1 MAAKEPALLNQ
12 QAFLQGEGEMAEL
25 IRSKNW
31 AATALGLPDSWP
43 AALKQTVNM
52 MLTTTFPVLICW
64 GEDFIQLYND
74 AFRPINGL
82 TKHPHALGGAARETY
97 AEIWDTIGP
106 MFADV
111 MKGQAV
117 GFPDFLVPLDR
128 NGYLENCYFDF
139 SYSPI
144 RDEQGK
150 IGGILVICIET
161 TAKVVAIQTAAK
173 AQQEIASERD
183 RLHEFFM
190 QAPAG
195 ICILDGP
202 ELVFE
207 LVNPLYQQ
215 LFPGRL
221 LLGKPLLDAV
231 PEIKGQPI
239 WDVLQGVY
247 HSGETFEGDELLI
260 PLARRSDGPVE
271 DRYFNFIYQTRKNT
285 EGQVDGILV
294 FVFEVTDIVTTKKEL
309 ENYQEILQKVNKD
322 LHQTNDQF
330 QLAIAS
336 ANMGTWSV
344 DLATDQLTVSL
355 TGRKIHGLD
364 SNEQLSL
371 EESMLM
377 VLPEY
382 RERLYEAI
390 LAAQEQLTNF
400 EMEYQIQPRDAGPV
414 KWLRSTGKTYQDGN
428 GRAAHITGTIMDI
441 TERRLHDQRKDEFL
455 SIASHELKTPLT
467 SIKAYNQLM
476 KRTADPKHIAGFVA
490 KSADHISRLER
501 LINDL
506 LDVTKI
512 NAGKV
517 VYAME
522 PFDFGQM
529 IRDSVESI
537 QHTAKQQIIL
547 QSIANAEYTGDH
559 YRLEQVMNNFL
570 SNAVKYSPRA
580 DKIIVNSIAEDNHI
594 LVSVQDFGIGIA
606 KENLLNLFDRYYRVD
621 NTAMRFEGLGL
632 GLFISSEILKRHKG
646 SFWIESEPGIG
657 STFFFRLPLYKEKL
671 PPPDRRTKTFFKN
684 EHITIIYHP
693 DHRRMYADWTGFQD
707 LETVKQGC
715 MLMLDYLVANACDRI
730 VNDNTRVQ
738 GNWSEAVEWVG
749 NTWFPMMEQGGLKY
763 FAHLFSPSLFSQLSA
778 QKSIDIMAGIITT
791 QYFTD
796 IKAAEAWIDHFPINI
811 IHS

>member
-1 MAAKEPALLNQ
+1 MAAKDSVLAYRYPFFE
-12 QAFLQGEGEMAEL
+12 GTGEMAQL
-25 IRSKNW
+25 IRSKDW
-31 AATALGLPDSWP
+31 TATPLGAPDGWP
-43 AALKQTVNM
+43 PALKQTVNM

-74 AFRPINGL
+74 AFRPINGS
-82 TKHPHALGGAARETY
+82 TKHPQALGGSARETY

-106 MFADV
+106 MFSGV
-111 MKGQAV
+111 MQGQAV

-128 NGYLENCYFDF
+128 NGYLEDCYFDF

-144 RDEQGK
+144 RDEQGH
-150 IGGILVICIET
+150 IGGILVICMET
-161 TAKVVAIQTAAK
+161 TAKVVAMQIAAK
-173 AQQEIASERD
+173 AQQETASERD

-202 ELVFE
+202 ELIFE

-215 LFPGRL
+215 LFPGRP
-221 LLGKPLLDAV
+221 LLGKPVLEAV

-247 HSGETFEGDELLI
+247 HTGETFEGNELLI
-260 PLARRSDGPVE
+260 PLARTADGPVE
-271 DRYFNFIYQTRKNT
+271 ERYFNFIYQARKNT
-285 EGQVDGILV
+285 EGLVDGILV
-294 FVFEVTDIVTTKKEL
+294 FVFEVTDMVAAQTA
-309 ENYQEILQKVNKD
+309 

-330 QLAIAS
+330 KLAIAS
-336 ANMGTWSV
+336 ANMGTWSA

-355 TGRKIHGLD
+355 TGRQIHGLGAD
-364 SNEQLSL
+364 EQLTL
-371 EESMLM
+371 EESLLM
-377 VLPEY
+377 VLPDY
-382 RERLYEAI
+382 REQLYGAI
-390 LAAQEQLTNF
+390 REAQELQTSF
-400 EMEYQIQPRDAGPV
+400 ELEYQIQPRDGGPV
-414 KWLRSTGKTYQDGN
+414 KWLRSTGKTYLDSEGKPAQ
-428 GRAAHITGTIMDI
+428 ITGTIMDV
-441 TERRLHDQRKDEFL
+441 TERKLHDQRKDEFL

-467 SIKAYNQLM
+467 SIKAFNQLM
-476 KRTADPKHIAGFVA
+476 NRAAEPKKVSDFIA
-490 KSADHISRLER
+490 KSAQHIDRLER

-522 PFDFGQM
+522 PFDFVQM
-529 IRDSVESI
+529 LRDSVESI
-537 QHTAKQQIIL
+537 QHITDHQIIL
-547 QSIANAEYTGDH
+547 ESVAEVNYTGDR

-570 SNAVKYSPRA
+570 SNAVKYSPGA
-580 DKIIVNSIAEDNHI
+580 EKVIVNSTTEDNHI
-594 LVSVQDFGIGIA
+594 LVSIQDFGIGIA
-606 KENLLNLFDRYYRVD
+606 KENLYNLFDRYYRVD

-646 SFWIESEPGIG
+646 SFWIESELDKG
-657 STFFFRLPLYKEKL
+657 STFFFRLPMLEGQISA
-671 PPPDRRTKTFFKN
+671 PERRTKTFFKN

-693 DHRRMYADWTGFQD
+693 EQRRMYTDWTGFQD
-707 LETVKQGC
+707 LASVQNGC
-715 MLMLDYLVANACDRI
+715 MLMLEYLVMNNCDRI

-749 NTWFPMMEQGGLKY
+749 HTWFPMMEKAGLKY
-763 FAHLFSPSLFSQLSA
+763 FAHLFSPSLFSQLAA

-796 IKAAEAWIDHFPINI
+796 IKMAEAWVDHFPR
-811 IHS
+811 

>member
-1 MAAKEPALLNQ
+1 MAANRSAILNQ
-12 QAFLQGEGEMAEL
+12 QAFLQGKGEMAEL
-25 IRSKNW
+25 IRSKDW
-31 AATALGLPDSWP
+31 AATALGAPDSWP

-74 AFRPINGL
+74 AFRPINGR
-82 TKHPHALGGAARETY
+82 TKHPQALGGTARETY

-106 MFADV
+106 MFAGV
-111 MKGQAV
+111 MKGEAV

-128 NGYLENCYFDF
+128 NGYLEDCYFDF

-144 RDEQGK
+144 RDEYGE
-150 IGGILVICIET
+150 IGGILVICMET
-161 TAKVVAIQTAAK
+161 TAKVVSMQTAAK
-173 AQQEIASERD
+173 AQHETASERD
-183 RLHEFFM
+183 RLHRFFM

-202 ELVFE
+202 ELAFE

-215 LFPGRL
+215 LFPGRP
-221 LLGKPLLDAV
+221 LLGKALLDAV

-239 WDVLQGVY
+239 WDVLQEVY
-247 HSGETFEGDELLI
+247 NSGDSFEGNELLI
-260 PLARRSDGPVE
+260 PLARKSDGPVE
-271 DRYFNFIYQTRKNT
+271 DRYFNFIYQARKNAM
-285 EGQVDGILV
+285 GQVDGILV
-294 FVFEVTDIVTTKKEL
+294 FVFEVTDMVAVKNEL
-309 ENYQEILQKVNKD
+309 ENYQANLHKVNKD

-330 QLAIAS
+330 NLAIAS

-344 DLATDQLTVSL
+344 DLATGQLTVSL
-355 TGRKIHGLD
+355 AGRQIHGLGQE
-364 SNEQLSL
+364 EQLSL
-371 EESMLM
+371 EESMLI

-382 RERLYEAI
+382 REQLHEAI
-390 LAAQEQLTNF
+390 QAAQEQLTSF
-400 EMEYQIQPRDAGPV
+400 EMEYQIQPRDASQL
-414 KWLRSTGKTYQDGN
+414 KWLRSTGKTYQDSN
-428 GRAAHITGTIMDI
+428 GRPAHITGTIMDI
-441 TERRLHDQRKDEFL
+441 TERKLYDQRKDEFL

-476 KRTADPKHIAGFVA
+476 KRAADPKQLSDFVA

-512 NAGKV
+512 NAGKA
-517 VYAME
+517 VYTME

-529 IRDSVESI
+529 VRESVESI
-537 QHTAKQQIIL
+537 QHSAQQQIIL
-547 QSIANAEYTGDH
+547 QSTAEVKYTGDH

-570 SNAVKYSPRA
+570 SNAVKYSPGA
-580 DKIIVNSIAEDNHI
+580 EKIIVNSIAEKNHI
-594 LVSVQDFGIGIA
+594 LVSIQDFGIGIA
-606 KENLLNLFDRYYRVD
+606 KENLLNLFDRYYRVE

-646 SFWIESEPGIG
+646 SFWIESKPGKG
-657 STFFFRLPLYKEKL
+657 STFFFRLPLSGGGATAPEK
-671 PPPDRRTKTFFKN
+671 RTKTFFKN

-707 LETVKQGC
+707 LESVKQGC
-715 MLMLDYLVANACDRI
+715 MLLLDYLIANKCDRI

-749 NTWFPMMEQGGLKY
+749 NTWFPMMEKAGLKY
-763 FAHLFSPSLFSQLSA
+763 FAHLFSPSLFSQLAA

-796 IKAAEAWIDHFPINI
+796 IKMADAWIDHFPG
-811 IHS
+811 

>member
-1 MAAKEPALLNQ
+1 MATKHPVSIHQ
-12 QAFLQGEGEMAEL
+12 QPFLAGTGEMAQL
-25 IRSKNW
+25 IRSKDW
-31 AATALGLPDSWP
+31 DATALGDPDRWP
-43 AALKQTVNM
+43 SALKQTVNM

-64 GEDFIQLYND
+64 GEDYIQLYND
-74 AFRPINGL
+74 AFRPIKGM
-82 TKHPHALGGAARETY
+82 TKHPQALGGSARDTY

-106 MFADV
+106 MFAGV
-111 MKGQAV
+111 MQGRAV
-117 GFPDFLVPLDR
+117 GFPDFMVPLDR
-128 NGYLENCYFDF
+128 NGRLEDCYFDF

-144 RDEQGK
+144 RDEQGQ
-150 IGGILVICIET
+150 IGGILVICMET
-161 TAKVVAIQTAAK
+161 TAKVMAMQTAAK
-173 AQQEIASERD
+173 AQQETASERD
-183 RLHEFFM
+183 RLREFFM

-215 LFPGRL
+215 LFPGRPL
-221 LLGKPLLDAV
+221 RGKPVLEAV

-247 HSGETFEGDELLI
+247 HTGETFEGKELLI
-260 PLARRSDGPVE
+260 PLARTDNGPVE
-271 DRYFNFIYQTRKNT
+271 DRYFNFVYQARKNKA
-285 EGQVDGILV
+285 GLVDGILV
-294 FVFEVTDIVTTKKEL
+294 FVFEVTDMVGA
-309 ENYQEILQKVNKD
+309 QQA

-330 QLAIAS
+330 RLAISS
-336 ANMGTWSV
+336 ANMGTWSA
-344 DLATDQLTVSL
+344 DLSTGQLTVSA
-355 TGRKIHGLD
+355 TGRKIHGLAAD
-364 SNEQLSL
+364 EQLSL
-371 EESMLM
+371 EESILM

-382 RERLYEAI
+382 REQLTEVIRV
-390 LAAQEQLTNF
+390 AQEQLTSF
-400 EMEYQIQPRDAGPV
+400 EIEYQIRPRDGSPL
-414 KWLRSTGKTYQDGN
+414 KWLRSTGKTYQDSN
-428 GRAAHITGTIMDI
+428 GQPAHITGTIMDI
-441 TERRLHDQRKDEFL
+441 TERKVYDQRKDEFL

-476 KRTADPKHIAGFVA
+476 NRAADPKQLADFVT
-490 KSADHISRLER
+490 KSADHIRRLER

-512 NAGKV
+512 NAGKI

-529 IRDSVESI
+529 IRPSVESI
-537 QHTAKQQIIL
+537 QHTAKQQLIL
-547 QSIANAEYTGDH
+547 ESVAEVQYTGDH

-570 SNAVKYSPRA
+570 SNAVKYSPGA
-580 DKIIVNSIAEDNHI
+580 DKIIVKSIAVDNHI

-621 NTAMRFEGLGL
+621 NTSMRFEGLGL

-646 SFWIESEPGIG
+646 SFWIESEVGKG
-657 STFFFRLPLYKEKL
+657 STFFFRLPLPGNKPAIPE
-671 PPPDRRTKTFFKN
+671 RRTKTFFKN

-693 DHRRMYADWTGFQD
+693 EQRRMYADWTGFQD
-707 LETVKQGC
+707 LESVKQGC
-715 MLMLDYLVANACDRI
+715 MVMLEYLAGNACDRI
-730 VNDNTRVQ
+730 VNDNTRVE

-749 NTWFPMMEQGGLKY
+749 NTWFPMMEKAGLKY

-796 IKAAEAWIDHFPINI
+796 IKMAEDWIDHFPY
-811 IHS
+811 

>member
-1 MAAKEPALLNQ
+1 MAAKNSASLHQHP
-12 QAFLQGEGEMAEL
+12 FLEGTGEMAQL
-25 IRSKNW
+25 IRSKDW
-31 AATALGLPDSWP
+31 AATVLGAPDSWP
-43 AALKQTVNM
+43 PVLKQTVNM
-52 MLTTTFPVLICW
+52 MLTMTFPVLICW

-82 TKHPHALGGAARETY
+82 TKHPQALGGTAKDTY

-106 MFADV
+106 MFAGV
-111 MKGQAV
+111 MNGKAV

-128 NGYLENCYFDF
+128 NGYLEDCYFDF

-144 RDEQGK
+144 RDEHGD
-150 IGGILVICIET
+150 IGGVLVICMET
-161 TAKVVAIQTAAK
+161 TAKVAAIKTAAK

-195 ICILDGP
+195 ICILDGQ
-202 ELVFE
+202 ELVFD

-215 LFPGRL
+215 LFPGRP
-221 LLGKPLLDAV
+221 LLGKPVLEAV
-231 PEIKGQPI
+231 PEITGQAI

-247 HSGETFEGDELLI
+247 HTGETFEGNELLI
-260 PLARRSDGPVE
+260 PLARTTDGPVE
-271 DRYFNFIYQTRKNT
+271 DRYFNFIYQARKNT
-285 EGQVDGILV
+285 KGRVDGILV
-294 FVFEVTDIVTTKKEL
+294 FVFEVTDIVAAKKEL
-309 ENYQEILQKVNKD
+309 ENYQETLQEVNKN

-330 QLAIAS
+330 KLAIAS
-336 ANMGTWSV
+336 ASMGTWSA
-344 DLATDQLTVSL
+344 DLATDHLTVSP
-355 TGRKIHGLD
+355 TGRQIHGLGAD
-364 SNEQLSL
+364 EQLSL

-382 RERLYEAI
+382 RESLYKAI
-390 LAAQEQLTNF
+390 RTAQEQLTSF
-400 EMEYQIQPRDAGPV
+400 EMEYQIQPRDGGPL
-414 KWLRSTGKTYQDGN
+414 KWLRSTGKTYQDSN
-428 GRAAHITGTIMDI
+428 GKPAHITGTIMDI
-441 TERRLHDQRKDEFL
+441 TERKLQDQRKDEFL

-467 SIKAYNQLM
+467 SIKAYNQLL
-476 KRTADPKHIAGFVA
+476 KRATNPKQVSDLIW
-490 KSADHISRLER
+490 KSAEHINRLER

-529 IRDSVESI
+529 VRDSVESI
-537 QHTAKQQIIL
+537 QHSAKQQIL
-547 QSIANAEYTGDH
+547 LESVAEVQYTGDH

-570 SNAVKYSPRA
+570 SNAVKYSPGA
-580 DKIIVNSIAEDNHI
+580 DKIIVNSIAEENHI
-594 LVSVQDFGIGIA
+594 LVSIQDFGIGIA
-606 KENLLNLFDRYYRVD
+606 KENLSNLFDRYYRVD

-646 SFWIESEPGIG
+646 NFWIESEPGLG
-657 STFFFRLPLYKEKL
+657 STFFFRLSLSNEKL
-671 PPPDRRTKTFFKN
+671 SAPERRTKTFFKN
-684 EHITIIYHP
+684 DHITIIYQP
-693 DHRRMYADWTGFQD
+693 DQRRMYTDWTGFQD
-707 LETVKQGC
+707 LGSVKQGC
-715 MLMLDYLVANACDRI
+715 MLMLDYLIANECDRI

-749 NTWFPMMEQGGLKY
+749 STWFPIMEKAGLKY

-796 IKAAEAWIDHFPINI
+796 IKMAEAWIDHFPQ
-811 IHS
+811 